1 MKTIVLGLDALD
13 FRYLDRFEASL
24 PNITALREQG
34 IEAPLES
41 THPPWTGS
49 AWPSMYTGTDPSY
62 HGVYGFF
69 THNGYP
75 DERSHVSR
83 SDVSQPALW
92 DYLSDDG
99 ARSIILN
106 VPVTHP
112 ADSIDGVL
120 VPGYLAAEDEPG
132 HPPGIRDELSEAIGE
147 EYTIYSRH
155 EMSKDLDD
163 KFAGYLDILDQRR
176 RAAVALLEREE
187 WEFAFVQLQK
197 TDAVF
202 HHYKENARFREIY
215 EAADRVVGD
224 IRDTVDDEV
233 NIVLCSD
240 HGIGPVDGY
249 QIHINE
255 ILREHG
261 FVETTA
267 ASGES
272 MGGVDKKTL
281 IGDDSTEKNGSEA
294 DLAAIDRALIAGRN
308 FASRLGV
315 EPVDIYTVAQRIG
328 LKPAL
333 LKLAPASLKSTVA
346 ADTVDW
352 RNSRAYCSRGSRMGI
367 RINLADRE
375 PNGVISPAA
384 YEDVRDDLIE
394 LLAALETPDGEPAFE
409 FVCRREKLYDGPNLE
424 AGPDIFFLPTEMN
437 HTVSPSLYGRS
448 FLPANKHDHK
458 REGVFIG
465 SGPRFSNDAKLSL
478 LSLTD
483 VAPITMGLLDRP
495 VPSRMTGTVPDGLL
509 TERPERRDYGT
520 VPYGTGTET
529 SSIDDGEVTDRLE
542 DLGYL

>member
-24 PNITALREQG
+24 PNITALRKQG

-49 AWPSMYTGTDPSY
+49 AWPSMYTGTDPSH

-69 THNGYP
+69 TYDGYP
-75 DERSHVSR
+75 DKRSHVSR

-99 ARSIILN
+99 ARSIVLN

-120 VPGYLAAEDEPG
+120 VPGYLATEDEPG
-132 HPPGIRDELSEAIGE
+132 HPPGIRDELSEVISE

-155 EMSKDLDD
+155 ETSKDLDD

-202 HHYKENARFREIY
+202 HHYEDDARFREIY

-261 FVETTA
+261 FVETTE

-272 MGGVDKKTL
+272 MGGMDKATL
-281 IGDDSTEKNGSEA
+281 IGNGSTEKNGSEA
-294 DLAAIDRALIAGRN
+294 DPAALDRVLLASRRL
-308 FASRLGV
+308 ASRLGV
-315 EPVDIYTVAQRIG
+315 EPVDVYTMAERVG
-328 LKPAL
+328 LESAL
-333 LKLAPASLKSTVA
+333 VKLAPTSLKSTVA
-346 ADTVDW
+346 ANTVDW
-352 RNSRAYCSRGSRMGI
+352 RNSTAYCSRGSRMGI

-375 PNGVISPAA
+375 PEGVVSPAA

-409 FVCRREKLYDGPNLE
+409 FVCRREELYNGPYLE
-424 AGPDIFFLPTEMN
+424 AAPDICFLPTEMN
-437 HTVSPSLYGRS
+437 HTVSPSLYGRP
-448 FLPANKHDHK
+448 FLPAKKHDHK
-458 REGVFIG
+458 RQGVFIG
-465 SGPRFSNDAKLSL
+465 SGPGFSNDAELPL

-520 VPYGTGTET
+520 VPYSTGTET